1 VLPVT
6 EAYGFNPNSVSTS
19 ESRDM
24 AESKTVV
31 TTVADE
37 NIEIQTERLE
47 GRRCSLCATIEI
59 PHAIEQVW
67 QILTDY
73 EHLADFIPNLARSR
87 QMQHPTGG
95 IRIEQIGTENLFRLK
110 FCARVV
116 LDMVEQF
123 PHQIEFKMVEGDF
136 KAFDG
141 SWQLQPVLPADRVD
155 GLVHQAAT
163 NLCYSVVVCPPRTM
177 PIGMIER
184 RLSSSL
190 VINLLAI
197 RQRADAL
204 FLAS

>member
-1 VLPVT
+1 VFPVT
-6 EAYGFNPNSVSTS
+6 EAYGLNPNSVSTS
-19 ESRDM
+19 ESRDI

-31 TTVADE
+31 TTVAGH

-47 GRRCSLCATIEI
+47 GRRCCLSASIEI

-73 EHLADFIPNLARSR
+73 EHLADFIPNLAKSR

-116 LDMVEQF
+116 LDMIEQF
-123 PHQIEFKMVEGDF
+123 PHQIEFQMIEGDF
-136 KAFDG
+136 KAFHG
-141 SWQLQPVLPADRVD
+141 SWQLQPILPAGCVN
-155 GLVHQAAT
+155 GLAVPAT
-163 NLCYSVVVCPPRTM
+163 NLCYSVVIWPPRTM

-190 VINLLAI
+190 ANNLLAI

-204 FLAS
+204 FLAN